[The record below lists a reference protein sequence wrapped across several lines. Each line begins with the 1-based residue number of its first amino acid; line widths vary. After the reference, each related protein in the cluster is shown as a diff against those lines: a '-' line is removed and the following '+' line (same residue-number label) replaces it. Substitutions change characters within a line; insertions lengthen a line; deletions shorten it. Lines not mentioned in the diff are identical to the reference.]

1 MNKPELRITN
11 ILNNDVVATSCQEV
25 FGVAVTQE
33 SGYYWWK
40 NNSPSEQY
48 IENYK
53 NGHGGSMDG
62 FDEQYVN
69 DHLGGYVSKDIE
81 PGTYHI
87 DSEGRIIGPCIH
99 TNPYEAL
106 EAHGI
111 RPL

>member
-1 MNKPELRITN
+1 
-11 ILNNDVVATSCQEV
+11 
-25 FGVAVTQE
+25 
-33 SGYYWWK
+33 
-40 NNSPSEQY
+40 
-48 IENYK
+48 
-53 NGHGGSMDG
+53 MDG

-99 TNPYEAL
+99 TNSYEAL